1 MSQQELERGDQEVM
15 DVVNGHS
22 HPNAQAAAEK
32 IQSQQQKKG
41 TIGAVER
48 AMIAQW
54 QEEREQTVQNRRI
67 LWTIVQVLSCVLVAA
82 LFVAALMDPGF
93 VVHLVNVGVLACGIT
108 AALIVDRW
116 LRGQ

>member
-15 DVVNGHS
+15 GIVNEHA
-22 HPNAQAAAEK
+22 HPDAAAAAMKIERKQKEK
-32 IQSQQQKKG
+32 SEK
-41 TIGAVER
+41 
-48 AMIAQW
+48 AMDAEW
-54 QEEREQTVQNRRI
+54 QAECGQTVQNRRI

-82 LFVAALMDPGF
+82 LFVAALLDPAF